1 MEEVNAV
8 SNTGTAGE
16 YRQAALGSIVV
27 LESCL
32 EKFAFTE
39 LTRQQMNQFFRLS
52 SGPAEAENITR
63 RISGVYMAFLSKTNF
78 KHKTAESNR
87 LLFTQLKQE
96 LEEIKQA
103 LSDLNQPV

>member
-1 MEEVNAV
+1 
-8 SNTGTAGE
+8 
-16 YRQAALGSIVV
+16 
-27 LESCL
+27 
-32 EKFAFTE
+32 
-39 LTRQQMNQFFRLS
+39 
-52 SGPAEAENITR
+52 
-63 RISGVYMAFLSKTNF
+63 MAFLSKTNF

>member
-1 MEEVNAV
+1 MEEVNSM

-16 YRQAALGSIVV
+16 YRQAALGSIEV
-27 LESCL
+27 LELCL

-78 KHKTAESNR
+78 KLKTAESNS

-96 LEEIKQA
+96 LEEIKTA
-103 LSDLNQPV
+103 LRELD

>member
-1 MEEVNAV
+1 
-8 SNTGTAGE
+8 
-16 YRQAALGSIVV
+16 
-27 LESCL
+27 
-32 EKFAFTE
+32 
-39 LTRQQMNQFFRLS
+39 MNQFFRLS

-78 KHKTAESNR
+78 KLKTAESNR